1 MKKLNELKAK
11 KAALMAEL
19 REIGK
24 SDITPEV
31 SERVDAIEAEL
42 ATVNK
47 DLKVT
52 LMIEQANMEEVEGA
66 EPESEAGRSQADLGT
81 SFRNFLNDAV
91 AGKGQLTFRAD
102 PVITTTDADMINKT
116 VAGGIDILTSPG
128 EEFLRA
134 LGVTFYEGLT
144 GSFAIPSMAEDLAT
158 FPGED
163 ASAASADM
171 LPDSLVLNAR
181 RLTHTQSITRETLA
195 QTNPGIYQSIVQNL
209 VNGLGNALVKDV
221 MATVISD
228 AATQVK
234 VTGTTVTNLNIVDME
249 ASIGGLSIGSAAY
262 VTTPT
267 GKSLLKTTIARGTTA
282 GEGIWLPDNTMN
294 GYSAYSCP
302 QLAANRVVF
311 GDWSKEV
318 VGKWSGYEI
327 IVDPFSQAK
336 QGRIALT
343 IVALVDSGNANKRAF
358 AILDAS
364 LS

>member
-1 MKKLNELKAK
+1 MKKLAELKAK

-24 SDITPEV
+24 SELTTEV

-66 EPESEAGRSQADLGT
+66 EPEAEEAGRGQIDLGA
-81 SFRNFLNDAV
+81 SFRDFLNDAV

-102 PVITTTDADMINKT
+102 PIITTTDTDMITKS
-116 VAGGIDILTSPG
+116 VAGGIDVLTSPG
-128 EEFLRA
+128 EEFLRT
-134 LGVTFYEGLT
+134 LGVTFYEGLN
-144 GSFAIPSMAEDLAT
+144 GNFAVPSMAEDLAT

-163 ASAASADM
+163 ASAASAGM
-171 LPDSLVLNAR
+171 TPDSLVLAAR
-181 RLTHTQSITRETLA
+181 RVTHTQSISRETLA
-195 QTNPGIYQSIVQNL
+195 QTNPGVYAAIVQNL
-209 VNGLGNALVKDV
+209 VNGIGNALVKDV

-228 AATQVK
+228 AATQLK
-234 VTGTTVTNLNIVDME
+234 TTGTTLTYTNIVDME
-249 ASIGGLSIGSAAY
+249 ASIGGLSIGNAAY

-267 GKSLLKTTIARGTTA
+267 GKSFLKRTVVLGTDN
-282 GEGIWLPDNTMN
+282 GPIWQKNEVN
-294 GYSAYSCP
+294 GYPAYSAP
-302 QLAANRVVF
+302 QLAANKVIF

-318 VGKWSGYEI
+318 VGKWGSYEI
-327 IVDPFSQAK
+327 IVDPYTDAK
-336 QGRIALT
+336 KGLINLT

-358 AILDAS
+358 AIVDAS
-364 LS
+364 LA